1 MPDALVQQRN
11 ILYKISMNLNFFQ
24 RYTSNRSYI
33 PELDGLRFI
42 AILSVL
48 IYHTNN
54 RLEVLLP
61 NYHNF
66 LTKLFKTGYLGVEI
80 FFGISGYILSVQVLN
95 LMAKDKFTYKD
106 YFKRRLRRI
115 EPPFLISTLAI
126 FSLWFFFGS
135 TPKQELV
142 NSLFSVITYTSN
154 FFNKNLINVV
164 TWSLEIEIQFY
175 LLLPLF
181 LILYINKP
189 KLFYLTLVFM
199 VFMGLFAFNYN
210 WIPFKLLPAYSQ
222 YFLIGVI
229 VAVLSVKQ
237 KILNTY
243 FVGANFLIV
252 FTIFYLGLNFNL
264 ISQFLILI
272 LILILFNNVLILKKG
287 IGFLKYNLVAIIG
300 GMCYTI
306 YLWHYPV
313 MTLFFRSVFSHIE
326 KLNLGDAA
334 LYWICLLGLTSFQIL
349 LSFFLFILFE
359 KPFMKPF
366 NKKIQSK

>member
-1 MPDALVQQRN
+1 
-11 ILYKISMNLNFFQ
+11 MNLNFFQ

-33 PELDGLRFI
+33 PELDGLRFL
-42 AILSVL
+42 AIISVL

-54 RLEVLLP
+54 RLELLLP

-66 LTKLFKTGYLGVEI
+66 LTKLFKTGFLGVEI
-80 FFGISGYILSVQVLN
+80 FFAISGYILSVQVLN
-95 LMAKDKFTYKD
+95 LMAKDEFTYKD

-115 EPPFLISTLAI
+115 EPPFLISTIAI

-135 TPKQELV
+135 TSKQELV

-154 FFNKNLINVV
+154 IFDKNLINVV

-181 LILYINKP
+181 LVLYINRP
-189 KLFYLTLVFM
+189 KLFYITLVFM
-199 VFMGLFAFNYN
+199 LFMGLFAFNYN

-222 YFLIGVI
+222 YFLVGVI
-229 VAVLSVKQ
+229 VAILSVK
-237 KILNTY
+237 KVIKSTY
-243 FVGANFLIV
+243 FFGANFLIV
-252 FTIFYLGLNFNL
+252 VAIFYLGLDFNF

-287 IGFLKYNLVAIIG
+287 ISFFKYNVVAIIG

-313 MTLFFRSVFSHIE
+313 MSLFFRNVFSHIKE
-326 KLNLGDAA
+326 LNFCDVT
-334 LYWICLLGLTSFQIL
+334 LYWICLVGLTSFQIL

-366 NKKIQSK
+366 NKKIKSK